1 MLMLAFSVTNSD
13 TDAIAWLYT
22 ITCTIR
28 NINIDILAGYAVCDR
43 FGDIFCHDGHDQQ
56 RRQHRYAEYQTQKG
70 NGCQGVHKST
80 TEDSD
85 GFPVARIL
93 YPTSPHGIHK
103 KGWYAH
109 I

>member
-1 MLMLAFSVTNSD
+1 MLAFSVTNSD

-80 TEDSD
+80 TEDSY

-93 YPTSPHGIHK
+93 YTTSPP
-103 KGWYAH
+103 WDS
-109 I
+109 